1 MKYPVLFENSI
12 LTKRKNGEYSTYSW
26 IDFFVILRVIIR
38 ILPRNNYLLIVPA
51 LRYFHVI
58 RRSGIHKETCSRC
71 AESVSTGKVVEWRR
85 HCALVRLER
94 GVFPCKCM
102 RPWHRS
108 RPTDRYIICWH
119 AVVPS
124 SQSRLFRNWH
134 FAIPRPDRPLPIR
147 SIVNLT
153 FVIVDYSKYPC
164 FQIHQST
171 EMELLIRRIRKTLIS
186 IETGKD
192 LDMDREF

>member
-102 RPWHRS
+102 RPWHPS
-108 RPTDRYIICWH
+108 QAGRPTGISYADT
-119 AVVPS
+119 PS
-124 SQSRLFRNWH
+124 FHRRNRGYFATDTSPFLGQTGRFRS
-134 FAIPRPDRPLPIR
+134 AR
-147 SIVNLT
+147 S
-153 FVIVDYSKYPC
+153 
-164 FQIHQST
+164 
-171 EMELLIRRIRKTLIS
+171 LI
-186 IETGKD
+186 
-192 LDMDREF
+192 